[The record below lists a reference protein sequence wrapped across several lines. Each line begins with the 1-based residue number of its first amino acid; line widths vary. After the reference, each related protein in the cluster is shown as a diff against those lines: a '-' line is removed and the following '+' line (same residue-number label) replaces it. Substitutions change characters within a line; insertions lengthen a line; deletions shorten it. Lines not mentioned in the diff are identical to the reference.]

1 MLYHER
7 QLALAQASVE
17 AAMLFNVL
25 VIGGLAVLLFWT
37 VIRYMP
43 RREKAS
49 IAKGEENGKQE
60 L

>member
-7 QLALAQASVE
+7 ELVLAQANLE

-25 VIGGLAVLLFWT
+25 VVGGLAVLLFWT

-43 RREKAS
+43 RKDTDA
-49 IAKGEENGKQE
+49 
-60 L
+60 